1 MMRLNEKDATLG
13 YPPLQH
19 FTYNTRSMEL
29 HCKMICLGLHNLDL
43 LPESDIRIC
52 RDTCKTRNQ
61 EARLSSHEKRKETTV
76 GSVV

>member
-1 MMRLNEKDATLG
+1 MRLNEKDATLG